1 LSGLTAGGLRATPL
15 PGMRFNLVRFPVVSL
30 VPSSTTGFRPSSLR
44 DEEAGRP
51 DGETSGVPDS
61 DASFEALLDE
71 KVCRCADVHAVEL
84 RPERCVEIGSVESE
98 QDAGAG
104 G

>member
-1 LSGLTAGGLRATPL
+1 MGAAVAIEHSVLAL
-15 PGMRFNLVRFPVVSL
+15 MLVPVVS
-30 VPSSTTGFRPSSLR
+30 RSLR
-44 DEEAGRP
+44 RGLSNCGDGPASPWDEEADRA
-51 DGETSGVPDS
+51 DGQTSGVPDS

-84 RPERCVEIGSVESE
+84 RPKRCVEIGSVESE